1 MNTKELN
8 LCEIL
13 KDCPKGTKLY
23 TPLYGVCSLY
33 SVTDKFVNVD
43 YVGTVNIIC
52 GETFFSNGTISEL
65 GDECLLFP
73 SKDNRDWSTF
83 KTKKERFDP
92 KTFQPFDKV
101 LVRDINKQNWH
112 CDFFSFFYDTKPMV
126 TCRCVTDIY
135 KYIVPFNDKT
145 AHLVG
150 TTDEAPEYY
159 KWWEE

>member
-1 MNTKELN
+1 MVSRLN

-23 TPLYGVCSLY
+23 CSFLGNVY
-33 SVTDKFVNVD
+33 LKSVYKTFGKI
-43 YVGTVNIIC
+43 YVTYNGREYI
-52 GETFFSNGTISEL
+52 FFNNGTYTNDCDAEIT
-65 GDECLLFP
+65 LFP
-73 SKDNRDWSTF
+73 SKESRDWSTF
-83 KTKKERFDP
+83 ESPKLKKERFDP
-92 KTFQPFDKV
+92 KTLKPFDKV

-126 TCRCVTDIY
+126 TCKCVTDIY

-150 TTDEAPEYY
+150 TCDDVPEYY